1 MRRAPRLLVL
11 AAAAAVLVAC
21 GKKGPPLPPLHLVP
35 AAPGDVTVARLG
47 PDVHLR
53 FTVPSENAGAPG
65 PVEIERVEIFAAS
78 IAAGAP
84 APPNREFLTATYR
97 VGTIDVRPP
106 AARGEPAADTADDTR
121 PGPGE
126 AATFVEPLTTAML
139 NPSAPAVPEPATP
152 AVETPPAA
160 AAKPAPPAYPT
171 RIYAIRGVTSRGR
184 PGNPSTRVTVP
195 LVGLPAPP
203 GDVAVDFTET
213 AFVVTWTPPVADV
226 GGSPLRFHVYRAE
239 APTEPLQA
247 APTAE
252 ASLELPGVA
261 FGVEQCFAVRTVLQ
275 IADVAVGSDASP
287 PACATPR
294 DIFPPAPP
302 AGLNG
307 VATPA
312 AIALIWDASPEADLG
327 GYLVLRGDPSDD
339 TLQPITP
346 EPIREASFRD
356 TSVVPGVRYAYAI
369 VAVDQATP
377 PNRSAP
383 SARIEVTAAQ

>member
-139 NPSAPAVPEPATP
+139 NPSAPAVPEPAPP

-307 VATPA
+307 VATRPPSRSSGTPA
-312 AIALIWDASPEADLG
+312 RKPTSAGTWSCAATRRMTHCS
-327 GYLVLRGDPSDD
+327 RSRPS
-339 TLQPITP
+339 
-346 EPIREASFRD
+346 
-356 TSVVPGVRYAYAI
+356 
-369 VAVDQATP
+369 
-377 PNRSAP
+377 P
-383 SARIEVTAAQ
+383 SARRRSATRRLCRACATRTPSWPWTRRPRPTGARRRHASR